1 MVSMLL
7 FFMLLKFLF
16 GPVSIIIIIVFNFN
30 RLLDSVLFSSFLKIS
45 HILFVACFFFS
56 PFGYLFVFIS
66 VYWIDLLCFP
76 FLVG

>member
-56 PFGYLFVFIS
+56 PLATSLCLF
-66 VYWIDLLCFP
+66 LCI
-76 FLVG
+76 G